1 LKLLQA
7 NPSSQSKIKSKMPVA
22 IFGQT
27 GLIGNAIRNEFQDN
41 LFEIKITQWTE
52 SEIVSTWSEITN
64 FASSSNLSIDL
75 VWAAGAAN
83 NSSDELV
90 IREELKI
97 IDTLIELIK
106 LSSRNLRTLNLISSA
121 GSIYAGS
128 KVGFIDAETVPV
140 PNSLYGQSRIAIED
154 KFMTLANS
162 IEIPL
167 NIYRLTNVYG
177 YKERIKQNSGLIS
190 HLINAN
196 LTRKELNIFVP
207 LYVEQDYIDVEF
219 VAKNIYSN
227 IMNNKSFS
235 NQIQI
240 YCRNQSHS
248 IIELISIIDK
258 FMGRKSPF
266 VTHEIASSSYRQYNL
281 RFKVDYSTYNM
292 IPIQPLNFSIKKL
305 INEMTYAKIS

>member
-1 LKLLQA
+1 
-7 NPSSQSKIKSKMPVA
+7 MPVA

-52 SEIVSTWSEITN
+52 SEIASTWSEITN

-83 NSSDELV
+83 NSSDELI
-90 IREELKI
+90 IREELKL

-106 LSSRNLRTLNLISSA
+106 LSPRNLRSLNLISSA

-177 YKERIKQNSGLIS
+177 YKDRIKQNSGLIS

-196 LTRKELNIFVP
+196 LTRTELNVFVP

-227 IMNNKSFS
+227 IINNKGFS

-258 FMGRKSPF
+258 FMGRKTPF
-266 VTHEIASSSYRQYNL
+266 VTHEIASSSYRQNNL
-281 RFKVDYSTYNM
+281 RFKVDYSTFNM

>member
-1 LKLLQA
+1 
-7 NPSSQSKIKSKMPVA
+7 MPVA

-27 GLIGNAIRNEFQDN
+27 GLIGNAIKNEFRDN
-41 LFEIKITQWTE
+41 FFDVQLSQWNE
-52 SEIVSTWSEITN
+52 PEIVSTWSQLN
-64 FASSSNLSIDL
+64 SLASSSNLPIDL

-90 IREELKI
+90 LKEEMRI
-97 IDTLIELIK
+97 IDTLIEQVKNLP
-106 LSSRNLRTLNLISSA
+106 SNLRTLNLISSA

-128 KVGFIDAETVPV
+128 KVGFIDTKTVPV
-140 PNSLYGQSRIAIED
+140 PNSLYGQSRLIIEE
-154 KFMTLANS
+154 KFMALANL
-162 IEIPL
+162 IGIPL
-167 NIYRLTNVYG
+167 NVYRLTNVYG
-177 YKERIKQNSGLIS
+177 YKNKIKQNSGLIS

-219 VAKNIYSN
+219 VAKNIHSN
-227 IMNNKSFS
+227 ITSKKSDS

-248 IIELISIIDK
+248 IMELISIIDK
-258 FMGRKSPF
+258 FMGRKTPF
-266 VTHEIASSSYRQYNL
+266 VTQEIASSAHRQSNL
-281 RFKVDYSTYNM
+281 RFNVDYSMYNM

-305 INEMTYAKIS
+305 VNEMTYAKIS

>member
-1 LKLLQA
+1 
-7 NPSSQSKIKSKMPVA
+7 
-22 IFGQT
+22 
-27 GLIGNAIRNEFQDN
+27 
-41 LFEIKITQWTE
+41 
-52 SEIVSTWSEITN
+52 
-64 FASSSNLSIDL
+64 
-75 VWAAGAAN
+75 
-83 NSSDELV
+83 
-90 IREELKI
+90 
-97 IDTLIELIK
+97 
-106 LSSRNLRTLNLISSA
+106 
-121 GSIYAGS
+121 
-128 KVGFIDAETVPV
+128 
-140 PNSLYGQSRIAIED
+140 
-154 KFMTLANS
+154 MTLANS

-227 IMNNKSFS
+227 IINNKSFS

-258 FMGRKSPF
+258 FMGRKTPF
-266 VTHEIASSSYRQYNL
+266 VTHEIASSSYRQNNL
-281 RFKVDYSTYNM
+281 RFKVDYSTFNM

>member
-1 LKLLQA
+1 
-7 NPSSQSKIKSKMPVA
+7 MPVA

-52 SEIVSTWSEITN
+52 SEIASTWSEITN

-75 VWAAGAAN
+75 VWAAGAAK
-83 NSSDELV
+83 NSSDELI
-90 IREELKI
+90 IREDLKL

-106 LSSRNLRTLNLISSA
+106 LSPRNLRSLNLISSA

-227 IMNNKSFS
+227 IINNKSFS

-258 FMGRKSPF
+258 FMGRKTPF
-266 VTHEIASSSYRQYNL
+266 VTHEIASSSYRQNNL
-281 RFKVDYSTYNM
+281 RFKVDYSTFNM